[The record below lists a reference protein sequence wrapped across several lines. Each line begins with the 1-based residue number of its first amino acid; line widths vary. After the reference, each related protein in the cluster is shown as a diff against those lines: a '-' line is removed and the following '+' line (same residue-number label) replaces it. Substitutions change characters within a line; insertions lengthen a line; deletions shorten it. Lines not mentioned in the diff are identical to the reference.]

1 VKPARAPATPDRV
14 LAVTKAQWAAFWSLA
29 EKHAA
34 RLQEG
39 ARKRHRGPDP
49 RTLLGM
55 RPFEVGAAS
64 AGGQRGGGAA
74 VDERK
79 RRLRVAS
86 RLSSRA
92 PHLRRVTADGQPAL
106 QRIHAALGSGRVA
119 TGAMCSSAFVVAATV
134 GEHWLDDE
142 LCEQADDD
150 RERGRVNSYWE
161 AEERAPG
168 SSTAGIAPQ
177 PTSSGTPG
185 SKTLEGSDRSRVST
199 LQRHSRENGS
209 VGHRDAVAQVDG
221 EPGRVPGAC
230 SGAPPWRAGGAVTLR
245 LPGARA
251 VPDFRCSRRLQTPCG
266 YAIVRLARRRSTS
279 RHAK

>member
-119 TGAMCSSAFVVAATV
+119 TVAMCSSAFVCRR
-134 GEHWLDDE
+134 H
-142 LCEQADDD
+142 
-150 RERGRVNSYWE
+150 GR
-161 AEERAPG
+161 RAL
-168 SSTAGIAPQ
+168 AG
-177 PTSSGTPG
+177 
-185 SKTLEGSDRSRVST
+185 R
-199 LQRHSRENGS
+199 
-209 VGHRDAVAQVDG
+209 
-221 EPGRVPGAC
+221 
-230 SGAPPWRAGGAVTLR
+230 
-245 LPGARA
+245 
-251 VPDFRCSRRLQTPCG
+251 
-266 YAIVRLARRRSTS
+266 
-279 RHAK
+279 

>member
-1 VKPARAPATPDRV
+1 VSEPAVGGDRGFPVKPARAPATPDRV

-86 RLSSRA
+86 RLSSHA
-92 PHLRRVTADGQPAL
+92 PTYDGSRLTVSRR
-106 QRIHAALGSGRVA
+106 
-119 TGAMCSSAFVVAATV
+119 
-134 GEHWLDDE
+134 
-142 LCEQADDD
+142 
-150 RERGRVNSYWE
+150 
-161 AEERAPG
+161 
-168 SSTAGIAPQ
+168 
-177 PTSSGTPG
+177 SSG
-185 SKTLEGSDRSRVST
+185 SM
-199 LQRHSRENGS
+199 
-209 VGHRDAVAQVDG
+209 
-221 EPGRVPGAC
+221 
-230 SGAPPWRAGGAVTLR
+230 
-245 LPGARA
+245 
-251 VPDFRCSRRLQTPCG
+251 
-266 YAIVRLARRRSTS
+266 RRSDQGE
-279 RHAK
+279 

>member
-1 VKPARAPATPDRV
+1 VSEPAVGGDRGFPVKPAEAPATPDRV

-92 PHLRRVTADGQPAL
+92 PTYDGSRLTVSRR
-106 QRIHAALGSGRVA
+106 
-119 TGAMCSSAFVVAATV
+119 
-134 GEHWLDDE
+134 
-142 LCEQADDD
+142 
-150 RERGRVNSYWE
+150 
-161 AEERAPG
+161 
-168 SSTAGIAPQ
+168 
-177 PTSSGTPG
+177 SSG
-185 SKTLEGSDRSRVST
+185 
-199 LQRHSRENGS
+199 
-209 VGHRDAVAQVDG
+209 
-221 EPGRVPGAC
+221 
-230 SGAPPWRAGGAVTLR
+230 
-245 LPGARA
+245 
-251 VPDFRCSRRLQTPCG
+251 FM
-266 YAIVRLARRRSTS
+266 RRSDQGE
-279 RHAK
+279 